1 MQFTFPYSQNLP
13 SGVSELP
20 HDRLI
25 ARHIAFKFSE
35 PKLQA
40 AFRRVGELAPGVAMP
55 KASINEDRD
64 LLMWKYEVWFTE
76 HTRISPPASDAVLP
90 KQGNHPQFRVTVSTR
105 ANARHYF

>member
-20 HDRLI
+20 HNRLI

-64 LLMWKYEVWFTE
+64 LLTWKYEVWFTE
-76 HTRISPPASDAVLP
+76 HTRISPPARG
-90 KQGNHPQFRVTVSTR
+90 GNRSLIVCTFITLGLGST
-105 ANARHYF
+105 